1 MSTGVA
7 AKFYAVYLVSYF
19 NHTCVVWSHLLSVKS
34 LFLTAHL
41 FFHKCQKISV
51 KAYRSRFECWFRMDD
66 PKQSSRTLIVNVSL
80 TDLKLFHSEMSR
92 QLSQQPKKII
102 CTNKTNS
109 FSRCLATPF
118 LDLETNRSH
127 RILKTCHSMMKI
139 QRKLLKNCTE
149 TKKVKTQMKTGPSN
163 PNPDPNT
170 YLPLG

>member
-1 MSTGVA
+1 MCC
-7 AKFYAVYLVSYF
+7 LVTLALR
-19 NHTCVVWSHLLSVKS
+19 NV
-34 LFLTAHL
+34 
-41 FFHKCQKISV
+41 KISV
-51 KAYRSRFECWFRMDD
+51 KAYRSRSEVWFRMDD
-66 PKQSSRTLIVNVSL
+66 PKQSSRTLIVDISL
-80 TDLKLFHSEMSR
+80 TDLKLFHSEMSH
-92 QLSQQPKKII
+92 QLSQEPKKII